1 MKLALL
7 FPGQGS
13 QTEGMGRDVAEASAD
28 AMDLWK
34 RAERL
39 SGLDLRSIYWE
50 SGDAALMADTRALQP
65 ALAVTSLTL
74 WMAAKPLMEKKGIT
88 PCAAAG
94 HSLGE
99 YPALAAAGALSA
111 EAAIELTALRGALM
125 ADADPDHRGGMAA
138 AVKLSRADAEAAVEE
153 AKSAMDD
160 PHEILL
166 IANYNTPAQFVL
178 SGTRAALDAV
188 APLIKARKGR
198 LIPLAVSGAFHS
210 PLMEGAAKKLAE
222 KLAKTEWRT
231 PHFPVFCNA
240 TGRPAE
246 DKHELQTLA
255 ARQMTS
261 SVFWIDTIRSQWE
274 SGVRAWL
281 ELGPKPVLSRMTKP
295 ILEDAGVPEE
305 ELSAAPMQ
313 SAETLEALHA
323 LFC

>member
-13 QTEGMGRDVAEASAD
+13 QVEGMGRDVAEASTE

-39 SGLDLRSIYWE
+39 TGLDLRSIYWE

-65 ALAVTSLTL
+65 ALAITSITL
-74 WMAAKPLMEKKGIT
+74 WMAAKPLMERKGLT
-88 PCAAAG
+88 PCCAAG

-99 YPALAAAGALSA
+99 YPALVAAGALSI
-111 EAAIELTALRGALM
+111 EDAIELTARRGALM

-138 AVKLSRADAEAAVEE
+138 AVKLAREDVEAAVTE
-153 AKSAMDD
+153 AKSMMDD

-166 IANYNTPAQFVL
+166 IANYNMPLQFVL
-178 SGTRAALDAV
+178 SGTRAALEV
-188 APLIKARKGR
+188 VTPLIKARKGR

-210 PLMEGAAKKLAE
+210 PLMSGASRELAE
-222 KLAKTEWRT
+222 KLAKTEWHT
-231 PHFPVFCNA
+231 PRFPVFCNA
-240 TGRPAE
+240 TGRPAS
-246 DKHELQTLA
+246 DRHEVQDLVT
-255 ARQMTS
+255 RQMIS
-261 SVFWIDTIRSQWE
+261 SVFWIDTIRNQWE

-295 ILEDAGVPEE
+295 ILDDAGVPAE
-305 ELSAAPMQ
+305 ELNTAFINSAG
-313 SAETLEALHA
+313 TLEALYG